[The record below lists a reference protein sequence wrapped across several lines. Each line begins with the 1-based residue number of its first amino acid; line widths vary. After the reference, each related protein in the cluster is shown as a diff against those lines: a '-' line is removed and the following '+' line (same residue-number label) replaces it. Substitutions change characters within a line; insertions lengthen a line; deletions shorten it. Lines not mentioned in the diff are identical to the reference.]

1 MNNYDKR
8 KLISDLMYLDVNNTY
23 GWAMCEKLPMGGF
36 KWVKDLSQF
45 NENSNKGYFLEVDD
59 EYPKNLFNLYKDF
72 SKNKNRKGREACLQY
87 KRQRKICCSHKNFK
101 QALNNGLVLKRVHRV
116 IEFNQKAWLKP
127 YIVMNTKLRNEA
139 KNEFE
144 KDFFQLMNNAAF
156 GKTMENVRTHRDIKL
171 VTTMKKEINWLQNQI
186 LIHQNT
192 FQKICWQ
199 QK

>member
-1 MNNYDKR
+1 
-8 KLISDLMYLDVNNTY
+8 
-23 GWAMCEKLPMGGF
+23 
-36 KWVKDLSQF
+36 
-45 NENSNKGYFLEVDD
+45 
-59 EYPKNLFNLYKDF
+59 
-72 SKNKNRKGREACLQY
+72 
-87 KRQRKICCSHKNFK
+87 
-101 QALNNGLVLKRVHRV
+101 
-116 IEFNQKAWLKP
+116 
-127 YIVMNTKLRNEA
+127 MNTKLRNEA

-199 QK
+199 